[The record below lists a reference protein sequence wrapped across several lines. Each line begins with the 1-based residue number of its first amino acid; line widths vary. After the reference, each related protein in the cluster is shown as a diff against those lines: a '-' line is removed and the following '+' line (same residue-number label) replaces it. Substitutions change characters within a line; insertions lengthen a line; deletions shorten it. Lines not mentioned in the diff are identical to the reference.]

1 MSISFWIFP
10 RWEVWKRCP
19 KTIGFHWK
27 WESDFVPRTY
37 SEFESNFDFDFV
49 CETKSNVMV
58 NNSLKWGHPP
68 SVLGW
73 INSWDVYLQIQLSNV
88 YLWTESGWW
97 HQCMFSTILSH
108 RQILNLNQTQI
119 QNKSW
124 AQNQIPIF
132 QWNPIV
138 FRHLFLTSYP
148 GSIQN
153 EVAMQN
159 NKQNLIMYLPS
170 YCAQNCIKI

>member
-1 MSISFWIFP
+1 MRSLKKMPKNNWISLKMGIWFCAQDLFWIWIQF
-10 RWEVWKRCP
+10 WFWFCLWDKII
-19 KTIGFHWK
+19 K
-27 WESDFVPRTY
+27 
-37 SEFESNFDFDFV
+37 
-49 CETKSNVMV
+49 NVMV

-138 FRHLFLTSYP
+138 FRHLFLTSYS